1 MKRATI
7 VVEGSLA
14 FAMNRAAAAKSA
26 SIGLEVVTLPRLA
39 ARLAGGFVQ
48 PADAGVL
55 MPAIV
60 SALGEG
66 GFAELERVID
76 RPGLPRAVLG
86 SLLSVWR
93 SDTDLAALA
102 GSPRVSDMRLV
113 ENRVKS
119 ILPACHLTDRDL
131 RDAAVAN
138 ASMAPALFGEITIK
152 DVIHIDPV
160 WRPLV
165 IELSRH
171 CRVSWVGGGPMDREW
186 FEGPTTPSQE
196 KHDRVEAFYSCAD
209 PGAEVI
215 EALRWVRARLSGGAV
230 KASELAICATDT
242 SHYDE
247 AMLVYRRSSDLPIF
261 FSNGVPA
268 LSTNAGQVC
277 AALADLL
284 TRGVDKSR
292 VLRFLSGLGS
302 VAPLEDLPG
311 GWQRALP
318 REATLDTYGAWR
330 DVLAQ
335 PDLSGEHG
343 PRIASVILPLI
354 ASFERGPDSAEEL
367 GKKLLRGDAAAIWHR
382 ALQLGPPHA
391 IAFTLEKLRL
401 SDDGDPAGSV
411 VWGTADQVANAPRD
425 RVRLLGLS
433 SNVWPRRASDDA
445 ILPHHIVDRQ
455 IIAPV
460 PVAGYDR
467 ACFATLRENSS
478 EFVASLARRGSR
490 GTLQTPGPLWPVGQ
504 DTVLHRLRVP
514 DHAFSENDRLMA
526 RPSEAK
532 TYIPVERT
540 RAAWSNWH
548 QPVITL
554 HDGII
559 TKDHPVITRALAEP
573 LSSAAMRR
581 LLRDQLAFAWSEGLG
596 WRERKK
602 PGLQLSMSPTE
613 FGTLVHEILA
623 RALATLD
630 AGPGVASANEEERL
644 RAFAAAVTA
653 VDRRWTLERTIPPR
667 RLWRATLE
675 LAQTL
680 GITALTVDEDLI
692 GKVSTWTE
700 VGFGGV
706 GHGLDRLPPWKSA
719 DEVVLA
725 GTELRLSGRID
736 RLDIA
741 KTKNGF
747 MVTDYKTGSKGPART
762 SLIEGGR
769 NIQPLL
775 YVAAAGTH
783 LPDANRKV
791 ARVIF
796 LREAD
801 PDTRVSGDELDQAM
815 ADFSAFAL
823 NAEAAVRSGMTLPG
837 PDAWESS
844 PFRLALPADIQLY
857 MRKKSG
863 GLASMQR
870 SVAEGWRL

>member
-7 VVEGSLA
+7 VVDGSLA
-14 FAMNRAAAAKSA
+14 FAMNRATAAKNA
-26 SIGLEVVTLPRLA
+26 SLGLEVMTLPRLA

-48 PADAGVL
+48 PADAGSL

-60 SALGEG
+60 SVLGQG
-66 GFAELERVID
+66 GYEELERVLD

-86 SLLSVWR
+86 TLLSLWR
-93 SDTDLAALA
+93 SDTDLGSLAA
-102 GSPRVSDMRLV
+102 SPRVLDMRLV
-113 ENRVKS
+113 ESRVKAV
-119 ILPACHLTDRDL
+119 LPPCYLTDRDL
-131 RDAAVAN
+131 RDAAVAK
-138 ASMAPALFGEITIK
+138 AEMAPALFGEITIK
-152 DVIHIDPV
+152 DVIHVDPV
-160 WRPLV
+160 WRPLITEV
-165 IELSRH
+165 SRH
-171 CRVSWVGGGPMDREW
+171 CKMSWVGGGAMDREW
-186 FEGPTTPSQE
+186 FEGPKPLSQ
-196 KHDRVEAFYSCAD
+196 KRTDRVEAFYSCAD

-215 EALRWVRARLSGGAV
+215 EALRWVRARLSGGGV
-230 KASELAICATDT
+230 KASDLAICATDT

-247 AMLVYRRSSDLPIF
+247 AMLVYRRSSGLPIF

-277 AALADLL
+277 AALADLI
-284 TRGVDKSR
+284 TRGVNKNR

-302 VAPLEDLPG
+302 VAPLEDLPV

-318 REATLDTYGAWR
+318 REAALETYAAWR

-335 PDLSGEHG
+335 PDLTGEHG
-343 PRIASVILPLI
+343 PRIASIILPLI
-354 ASFERGPDSAEEL
+354 ASFESGPDAAEEL

-382 ALQLGPPHA
+382 ALQLGPSHA

-411 VWGTADQVANAPRD
+411 VWGTADHVANAPRD

-433 SNVWPRRASDDA
+433 SNVWPRRVSDDA

-460 PVAGYDR
+460 RVADYDR

-490 GTLQTPGPLWPVGQ
+490 GTLQTPGPLWPVGR

-532 TYIPVERT
+532 TYLPVERT
-540 RAAWSNWH
+540 RAAWSNWQ

-559 TKDHPVITRALAEP
+559 TKDHPVITSALAEP

-596 WRERKK
+596 WRERKTS
-602 PGLQLSMSPTE
+602 GLQLSMSPEE

-623 RALATLD
+623 RALAALD
-630 AGPGVASANEEERL
+630 VGPGVASANDEERS
-644 RAFAAAVTA
+644 RAFDTAVTT

-675 LAQTL
+675 LARTL
-680 GITALTVDEDLI
+680 GMTALTVDEDLI

-706 GHGLDRLPPWKSA
+706 AHGVDRSPPWESN
-719 DEVVLA
+719 DDVVLV
-725 GTELRLSGRID
+725 GTGLRLSGRID

-747 MVTDYKTGSKGPART
+747 MVTDYKTGSKGPAGP
-762 SLIEGGR
+762 SLINGGR

-775 YVAAAGTH
+775 YVAAASTH
-783 LPDANRKV
+783 LPDAKRQV
-791 ARVIF
+791 SRVIY

-801 PDTRVSGDELDQAM
+801 ADTRLSDDELHQAM
-815 ADFSAFAL
+815 TDFATFAS
-823 NAEAAVRSGMTLPG
+823 NAETAVRSGMTLPG
-837 PDAWESS
+837 PDAWDSS

-857 MRKKSG
+857 ARRKSA

-870 SVAEGWRL
+870 SIAEGWRP